1 MLTNNEYCITVDIK
15 ESTRKGLENIAARAN
30 VSVEYLCAMI
40 LDITVEDELLDSI
53 LFDLEIK
60 GV

>member
-15 ESTRKGLENIAARAN
+15 ESTRKGLENIAAKAN
-30 VSVEYLCAMI
+30 VSVEYLCVMI